1 MLSQVYGVTILT
13 CMFHINL
20 YTCYDQYMHIMVF
33 CKPLLIYM
41 NTSRVIMDAYMLSY
55 VYKWGYNKIT
65 ILTKLTIKLIAPVD
79 CFHPCHMLSNYMFRT
94 DKL

>member
-1 MLSQVYGVTILT
+1 
-13 CMFHINL
+13 
-20 YTCYDQYMHIMVF
+20 
-33 CKPLLIYM
+33 M

-79 CFHPCHMLSNYMFRT
+79 CFHPLSHVKQLHVPNRQIVTHVRSVYT
-94 DKL
+94 HHGVL